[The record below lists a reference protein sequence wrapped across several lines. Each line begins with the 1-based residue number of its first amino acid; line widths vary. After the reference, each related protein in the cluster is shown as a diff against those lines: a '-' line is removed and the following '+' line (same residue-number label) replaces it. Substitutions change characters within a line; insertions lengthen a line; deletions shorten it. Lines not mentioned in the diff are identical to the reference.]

1 MSSIFCDSEG
11 TWFVEFLKRG
21 ATVNTELCVQTLKK
35 LRTSN
40 SNVSGDQK
48 DESRPH
54 PLYSPDLAPS
64 DFHLLGPMKDGLR
77 GARFADTT
85 S

>member
-48 DESRPH
+48 DESR
-54 PLYSPDLAPS
+54 
-64 DFHLLGPMKDGLR
+64 
-77 GARFADTT
+77 
-85 S
+85 